1 MQEDV
6 SREGARLGDGDGREG
21 DIEEI
26 QGKHWGDIGEI
37 QGRYGGDM
45 GEIGGRYRGPGRRAA
60 RLPRARVRVRVRVR
74 VKS

>member
-1 MQEDV
+1 MWRYREMQEDV

-45 GEIGGRYRGPGRRAA
+45 GEI
-60 RLPRARVRVRVRVR
+60 
-74 VKS
+74 